1 MRLNAKSA
9 CGKNL
14 RQGMNREYKALLK
27 LLPEL
32 TRAHDYHRFSICKRL
47 GVFFPQ
53 HVADN
58 DLVDGI
64 PHHVAHSFGQM
75 FFSWLIFCVWDDV

>member
-1 MRLNAKSA
+1 MIK
-9 CGKNL
+9 
-14 RQGMNREYKALLK
+14 REYKTVLK

-32 TRAHDYHRFSICKRL
+32 ARAHDDHRFSIGKRL

-64 PHHVAHSFGQM
+64 PHHVSHSFGQM
-75 FFSWLIFCVWDDV
+75 FFSWLIFCGWDDL